1 MPRNVPAHF
10 ARSRSATR
18 LARRAVLEAG
28 VVLSLTLAILAVVCT
43 FGVDRA
49 AAAGLDA
56 AVGMDDGRLTMGAVL
71 ISLFAGLC
79 VLTTFMLRNTLGPEQ
94 RTDEVRQR
102 SRMG

>member
-10 ARSRSATR
+10 ARSHSATR

-49 AAAGLDA
+49 AAAELDVA
-56 AVGMDDGRLTMGAVL
+56 MVADSGRLTMGAVL

-79 VLTTFMLRNTLGPEQ
+79 VLTSFMLRNTLGPEQ
-94 RTDEVRQR
+94 RTEEVRRR